1 MKQVVEALRGIRYEL
16 QIMSVE
22 VTGPTYI
29 HGDNMSVI
37 HNTFK
42 PEDLLKKNSNI
53 ICYQFL
59 KGAVAME
66 ELLTTHVPTL
76 NNWADL
82 LTKVLSGKKR

>member
-37 HNTFK
+37 HNTSK
-42 PEDLLKKNSNI
+42 PKYVLNKK
-53 ICYQFL
+53 
-59 KGAVAME
+59 
-66 ELLTTHVPTL
+66 
-76 NNWADL
+76 
-82 LTKVLSGKKR
+82 